1 MKKIISWISNN
12 ILFLE
17 TLVLLIFIP
26 LFPKIPVLDVK
37 NTWVYIRAEDFLV
50 FFVLIS
56 WFFLLIK
63 EKISLKTPLTIP
75 IIVFWIIGAIS
86 TLHGVLIVFPTIAN
100 VFPNVAF
107 LSLVRHIEYM
117 SLFFIAYQGMKDKK
131 HLPVIISVIVFTL
144 LAVIIYGFG
153 QKYLGFSAYLTM
165 NEEFAKG
172 LPIKLSDLSRVSST
186 FAGHYDLAAYLVLII
201 PLVSSLFFGF
211 KNWFIKIF
219 LVATS
224 LLGLVLLFMTVSRV
238 SFLVLFI
245 SLFVVLFLQKKK
257 LVLIILPVLV
267 VFAFVF
273 VSYQPSLLDR
283 FKSTVATVD
292 VLVDAKTGESV
303 GHVKFVP
310 KDYFKDKII
319 LQKRVKDREELVNSI
334 AGDEQALKS
343 SASAILPFEYVP
355 ESVPLVLA
363 TNVSN
368 GENLPQGTGYI
379 NLTLSPVVNRLG
391 NFFYELPQDIKATF
405 SAQVLVLHGD
415 FHS

>member
-1 MKKIISWISNN
+1 
-12 ILFLE
+12 
-17 TLVLLIFIP
+17 
-26 LFPKIPVLDVK
+26 
-37 NTWVYIRAEDFLV
+37 
-50 FFVLIS
+50 
-56 WFFLLIK
+56 
-63 EKISLKTPLTIP
+63 
-75 IIVFWIIGAIS
+75 
-86 TLHGVLIVFPTIAN
+86 
-100 VFPNVAF
+100 
-107 LSLVRHIEYM
+107 M

-303 GHVKFVP
+303 GHF
-310 KDYFKDKII
+310 
-319 LQKRVKDREELVNSI
+319 
-334 AGDEQALKS
+334 
-343 SASAILPFEYVP
+343 
-355 ESVPLVLA
+355 
-363 TNVSN
+363 
-368 GENLPQGTGYI
+368 
-379 NLTLSPVVNRLG
+379 
-391 NFFYELPQDIKATF
+391 
-405 SAQVLVLHGD
+405 
-415 FHS
+415 